1 MSGLVLTKNLIN
13 MIIEINK
20 DNYESIVQ
28 QNEKPV
34 LLDFYATWCG
44 PCKTLLPTLE
54 KLAEEF
60 ADSVCVAK
68 VCLDEELKFNQ
79 EIGLQFGVMAI
90 PTVVILNKGE
100 LVGSK
105 MTGLRKKEE
114 YSSILSKLL

>member
-1 MSGLVLTKNLIN
+1 
-13 MIIEINK
+13 MIIEITA
-20 DNYESIVQ
+20 DNYEAIVQ

-34 LLDFYATWCG
+34 LLDFYATWCI
-44 PCKTLLPTLE
+44 PCKNLLPTLE

-60 ADSVCVAK
+60 ADTVLVAK
-68 VCLDEELKFNQ
+68 VCLDEEFKFNQ

-105 MTGLRKKEE
+105 ITGLRKKEE

>member
-28 QNEKPV
+28 QNEKPA

-60 ADSVCVAK
+60 ADTVYVAK
-68 VCLDEELKFNQ
+68 VCLDEEFKFNQ
-79 EIGLQFGVMAI
+79 EIGLQFGVMTI

>member
-1 MSGLVLTKNLIN
+1 
-13 MIIEINK
+13 MIIEITEE
-20 DNYESIVQ
+20 NYEAIVQ
-28 QNEKPV
+28 QTEKPV

-44 PCKTLLPTLE
+44 PCKTLLPTME
-54 KLAEEF
+54 NLAKEF
-60 ADSVCVAK
+60 ADTAIIAK
-68 VCLDEELKFNQ
+68 VCLDEEFKFNQ